1 MLDIDRR
8 REGILVEKEK
18 SIENCKEKTQ
28 KKHYRKI
35 ERRKQSKSIGGC
47 QTWGPKWTKI
57 DRRRG
62 KRRKNIIEK
71 LKDENSRNRSVA
83 VKIRDRNGLKS
94 IGGGRH
100 TVLKWAKIDR

>member
-1 MLDIDRR
+1 MLDIDWR

-47 QTWGPKWTKI
+47 QNWGPKWTKI
-57 DRRRG
+57 DRRWG
-62 KRRKNIIEK
+62 AYCAKMGQ
-71 LKDENSRNRSVA
+71 NRSVTKRNLF
-83 VKIRDRNGLKS
+83 VGYRSETGRDLS
-94 IGGGRH
+94 
-100 TVLKWAKIDR
+100 